1 MTDLFYFITTWVY
14 ITSFLWYRVVYL
26 LVLDFQI
33 KITIEICT
41 RRISKKLYFTCKLVF
56 QIKYRLVL
64 LYSNLKR
71 INFLNYAQML
81 TEINFIHNL
90 AIKMQYHLR

>member
-26 LVLDFQI
+26 LALDFQI

-41 RRISKKLYFTCKLVF
+41 RKISKKLYIIYKLVF
-56 QIKYRLVL
+56 QIKYRLAL

-71 INFLNYAQML
+71 INILNYAEML

-90 AIKMQYHLR
+90 AIKLQYHLR